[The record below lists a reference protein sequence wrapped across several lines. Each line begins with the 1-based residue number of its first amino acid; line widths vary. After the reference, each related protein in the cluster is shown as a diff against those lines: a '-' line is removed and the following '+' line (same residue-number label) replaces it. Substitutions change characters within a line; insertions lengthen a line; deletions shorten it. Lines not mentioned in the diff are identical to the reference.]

1 MTIEMQKVLQNLKN
15 YKGSLISTKWAV
27 PKSKRGFSCSLNR
40 LVKLY
45 YAIQSRQLFYPELVD
60 KVKEIAQYYKIYIAA
75 KRNDKFDYIQVLDEI
90 LAFEPPL
97 KYVRIEEVRDRQK
110 TKCNICRVDLVY
122 PAFLVYITKNSEGVE
137 VEVKSEAIGIFCLH
151 HLHGK
156 LANFKDSLAIEWQID
171 DGIKEIEDRGATAL
185 VG

>member
-1 MTIEMQKVLQNLKN
+1 MTIEMQKVLQNLQN

-45 YAIQSRQLFYPELVD
+45 YALKNRQLFYPELVD
-60 KVKEIAQYYKIYIAA
+60 NVKEIAQYYKIYIA
-75 KRNDKFDYIQVLDEI
+75 KNRPDKCDYLQVLDEI
-90 LAFEPPL
+90 LNFEPPL
-97 KYVRIEEVRDRQK
+97 KYVRIEEVRNRQK
-110 TKCNICRVDLVY
+110 TRCNICRVDLVY
-122 PAFLVYITKNSEGVE
+122 PAFIVYVTKQNGGVE
-137 VEVKSEAIGIFCLH
+137 VEVRSDPIGIFCLH

-171 DGIKEIEDRGATAL
+171 TGIKEIEERGAEAL